1 VEKSWI
7 FIDKMD
13 GTRLIL
19 GCPGMFLRVVLLGN
33 GNNLGST
40 ELELFPVPVK
50 GKIEGR
56 IVVCHGT
63 WNGRVV
69 SFQALLPKGRV
80 MRVGCEPPTDRKERT
95 EISQRQILH
104 YGKENF
110 IWKLLHEYSEDAKEG
125 EIVKKKEEI
134 EKFNLL

>member
-1 VEKSWI
+1 MEKSWI

-19 GCPGMFLRVVLLGN
+19 GCPGMFLGVVLLGN

-40 ELELFPVPVK
+40 ELKLFPVSVK

-56 IVVCHGT
+56 IVIYSGT

-69 SFQALLPKGRV
+69 LFQAILPKGGV
-80 MRVGCEPPTDRKERT
+80 LRVGCESPTDGKERT
-95 EISQRQILH
+95 EILQRQILH

-110 IWKLLHEYSEDAKEG
+110 IWKLLHE
-125 EIVKKKEEI
+125 
-134 EKFNLL
+134 